1 MSWKNLFLDT
11 LPSYLRLELEH
22 IQIIAM
28 KNSKRTAIHGNFE
41 LIAGRD
47 FLIGTSFTTDL
58 QKSMEN
64 DMVDGL
70 SQWAHG
76 LTSTSKRG

>member
-28 KNSKRTAIHGNFE
+28 KNSKRIAIHGNFE
-41 LIAGRD
+41 LTAVRG
-47 FLIGTSFTTDL
+47 FSTGMSFTTAL
-58 QKSMEN
+58 QKSMESVL
-64 DMVDGL
+64 VDG
-70 SQWAHG
+70 
-76 LTSTSKRG
+76 